1 MKPKLAPHHIIP
13 TVCYALLFAGFSLI
27 AFAGF
32 ATDFISSESLEG
44 TGMIGLLVVGLVVAA
59 KFFLILIGIGGALF
73 AFFPLV
79 FSAINI
85 AKRGRQLAIPC
96 LVFDAL
102 WCQTFAGAII
112 LTLFDFEGIVPVLVS
127 AIPLA
132 LCAISLVAN
141 VLNIQHSEPLPDRDD
156 TADQTPAEN
165 TGT

>member
-1 MKPKLAPHHIIP
+1 MKPKLAPRHIIP

-27 AFAGF
+27 AFSGF

-44 TGMIGLLVVGLVVAA
+44 TGMIGLLVVGLAVAA

-102 WCQTFAGAII
+102 WCQTFAGAIMM
-112 LTLFDFEGIVPVLVS
+112 TLFDFESIAPVLVS

-132 LCAISLVAN
+132 LCVISLVAN
-141 VLNIQHSEPLPDRDD
+141 ILNIKHSKPLPGTND
-156 TADQTPAEN
+156 TIAQAPAE
-165 TGT
+165 TAET